1 MLVVISSHRFLN
13 YIFASFSPNTHYF
26 YNWIKSIKYEVLPI
40 SFRRLETVDLETDPT
55 ELSTFFKPMPLSSS
69 TVSGTFTDQ

>member
-1 MLVVISSHRFLN
+1 MLAVISSHRFLN
-13 YIFASFSPNTHYF
+13 YISAFFSPNINYF
-26 YNWIKSIKYEVLPI
+26 YNWKKSVKYEVLPI

-55 ELSTFFKPMPLSSS
+55 EHFKPMSLSSS